1 MGGEMRK
8 FLIAALL
15 LSVGAVAVLAQEQKN
30 ELAGTFG
37 RTIISD
43 QVTPDTSIPYHTVHF
58 GHGTSFAINY
68 ARRMRSYRWGDL
80 SVEVPVIFNPD
91 EDLNYGSNQIPK
103 EYSSY
108 FMTPA
113 ARVTFMPNLAISP
126 WLSFGGGIGI
136 FRASNELLYFGS
148 NNGDRSKVTGAI
160 HGGIGFDVRLP
171 KIERLK
177 FRFEARDDW
186 SGVPPLN
193 IDTGRTR
200 QHNYYVAA
208 GAVLRF

>member
-1 MGGEMRK
+1 MRK

-15 LSVGAVAVLAQEQKN
+15 LPVGAIAVLAQEQKN
-30 ELAGTFG
+30 ELAGTIG

-43 QVTPDTSIPYHTVHF
+43 QTTPDLSTPFNTVHF
-58 GHGTSFAINY
+58 GHGTSFNINY
-68 ARRMRSYRWGDL
+68 ARRLRSYRWGDL
-80 SVEVPVIFNPD
+80 STEVPVILNPD
-91 EDLNYGSNQIPK
+91 EDLNYGTNQIPK

-108 FMTPA
+108 FITPA
-113 ARVTFMPNLAISP
+113 ARVTFIPNLAISP

-136 FRASNELLYFGS
+136 FHASKELLYFGS

-160 HGGIGFDVRLP
+160 EGGIGFDVRLP
-171 KIERLK
+171 KLSRLK

-193 IDTGRTR
+193 IDTGRSR

-208 GAVLRF
+208 GVVYRF